1 MEVAIEA
8 PLTIVYEPL
17 FAEDVAEDVAYAGA
31 TPVSAPDA
39 SAPPVAA
46 AAAAA
51 AALESDWES
60 DDDVPLA
67 ALVPRNAP
75 AADPTLAEI
84 AASERRVA
92 AAKRAAKF
100 GAPAAVK
107 TEAAGFKTEAAGFK
121 TEAAGFEPSVMRK
134 VATAA
139 SSVLSRF
146 IGAKPAPADAGFP
159 VLSPS
164 TPKKRRTPRFG
175 GDRGGGGSARV
186 AFLRGENNNASK
198 AA

>member
-1 MEVAIEA
+1 MSTPASPDAANPAESHATTAKQFAA
-8 PLTIVYEPL
+8 PESLL
-17 FAEDVAEDVAYAGA
+17 A
-31 TPVSAPDA
+31 APDQA
-39 SAPPVAA
+39 TQRQITQ
-46 AAAAA
+46 
-51 AALESDWES
+51 EIRDIH
-60 DDDVPLA
+60 
-67 ALVPRNAP
+67 
-75 AADPTLAEI
+75 ADA
-84 AASERRVA
+84 ERRVA

-100 GAPAAVK
+100 GAPAAV
-107 TEAAGFKTEAAGFK
+107 KTEAAGFK

>member
-1 MEVAIEA
+1 
-8 PLTIVYEPL
+8 
-17 FAEDVAEDVAYAGA
+17 
-31 TPVSAPDA
+31 
-39 SAPPVAA
+39 
-46 AAAAA
+46 
-51 AALESDWES
+51 
-60 DDDVPLA
+60 
-67 ALVPRNAP
+67 
-75 AADPTLAEI
+75 
-84 AASERRVA
+84 
-92 AAKRAAKF
+92 
-100 GAPAAVK
+100 
-107 TEAAGFKTEAAGFK
+107 
-121 TEAAGFEPSVMRK
+121 MRK

-175 GDRGGGGSARV
+175 GDRGGEGSARV